1 MDRLIFSE
9 AQVEFRNQFR
19 KWVEKEVA
27 PFHPQWEEDKQVPKA
42 IWRRAGELGFL
53 CPQTSEAYGGLGLD
67 YMYNA
72 IIVEELCRVG
82 ASGFA
87 MSLHSD
93 IVAPYIESFGSE
105 ALKQKYLPKS
115 VTGECI
121 LAIAMTEPNT
131 GSDLAAIRTTAIADG
146 DEYVLNGNKTFITN
160 GQICDAVLVAAKTN
174 PDESHSGISLFM
186 VDAGTKGFTKG
197 RVLKKMGMHAQ
208 DTSEMHFEDCRIPKS
223 QLLGDEGSGFYY
235 LMEKLQQERLVVV
248 LGAVAGA
255 EAAVNLTVEYCK
267 ERKAFGKPISKFQNT
282 QFKLVE
288 MATQVEVARHFVD
301 RLLVSHVKGENV
313 IKETCMAKF
322 WTTDML
328 SSVVAECVQLHGGY
342 GYMMEYPIAKAYLD
356 APVQR
361 IYAGTNEIMKV
372 IVAKQ
377 MGL

>member
-1 MDRLIFSE
+1 MERTIFSE
-9 AQVEFRNQFR
+9 AHDLFRTQFR
-19 KWVEKEVA
+19 KWVKKEVE
-27 PFHPQWEEDKQVPKA
+27 PFHPDWEKAKQVPKA

-53 CPQTSEAYGGLGLD
+53 CPQTSAQYGGLELD
-67 YMYNA
+67 YLYNA
-72 IIVEELCRVG
+72 IVVEELCRVG

-93 IVAPYIESFGSE
+93 IVAPYIEAFGSE
-105 ALKQKYLPKS
+105 ELKLRYLPRS
-115 VTGECI
+115 VSGECI

-131 GSDLAAIRTTAIADG
+131 GSDLAALRTTAIADG
-146 DEYVLNGNKTFITN
+146 DDFVLNGTKTFITN

-174 PDESHSGISLFM
+174 PSETHSGISLFM

-197 RVLKKMGMHAQ
+197 RVLEKIGMHAQ
-208 DTSEMHFEDCRIPKS
+208 DTSELQFEDCRIPKS
-223 QLLGDEGSGFYY
+223 QLLGEEGSGFYY

-248 LGAVAGA
+248 VGALAAA
-255 EAAVNLTVEYCK
+255 EAALEGTIRYCQ
-267 ERKAFGKPISKFQNT
+267 ERTAFGKPISKFQNT
-282 QFKLVE
+282 QFKIVE
-288 MATQVEVARHFVD
+288 MAAQIEVGRHFVD

-313 IKETCMAKF
+313 VKETCMAKF

-328 SSVVAECVQLHGGY
+328 NSVVQQCLQLHGGY

-356 APVQR
+356 APVQC

>member
-9 AQVEFRNQFR
+9 AQIEFRNQFR

-72 IIVEELCRVG
+72 IVVEELCRVG

-146 DEYVLNGNKTFITN
+146 DDYVLNGNKTFITN

-267 ERKAFGKPISKFQNT
+267 DRKAFGKPISKFQNT

>member
-9 AQVEFRNQFR
+9 AQIEFRNQFR

>member
-255 EAAVNLTVEYCK
+255 EAAVNLTIEYCK

>member
-9 AQVEFRNQFR
+9 AQIEFRNQFR

-255 EAAVNLTVEYCK
+255 EAAVNLTIEYCK